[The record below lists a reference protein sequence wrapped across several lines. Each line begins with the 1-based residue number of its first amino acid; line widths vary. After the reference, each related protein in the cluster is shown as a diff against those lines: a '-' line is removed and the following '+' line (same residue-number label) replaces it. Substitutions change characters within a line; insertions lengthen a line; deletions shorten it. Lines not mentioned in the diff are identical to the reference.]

1 LFVWPLK
8 RQIFALCRPNCAKF
22 ELLRKFPT
30 SLRCS
35 HAPGDQF
42 SCVRGLI
49 WLRKS
54 SGIAILFFFEKLCR
68 TATAL
73 ASFFCLSVHALDK
86 RKKKQTIPPHF
97 ASSVSLP
104 EITKIRLR
112 AFAAKRHSCL
122 FICSGKDWILLCQF
136 FIILALVFEV
146 SGFKITDCILRSMFS
161 SC

>member
-112 AFAAKRHSCL
+112 AFAAKRQSIVCL
-122 FICSGKDWILLCQF
+122 FVYLFRKKLD
-136 FIILALVFEV
+136 
-146 SGFKITDCILRSMFS
+146 S
-161 SC
+161 SLPVLHNLGSRF